1 MSYIVRSNAATPK
14 PRAWTVNQPTEQ
26 KERSESAKIMTR
38 RVDIEWLSSDGEAH
52 QKSAIAPAMPLFED
66 AFCAF
71 AQGTLIQTADGYVAI
86 EDLSPGMQIATA
98 DGGTQPLKWI
108 GSMTIF
114 PHNVDLGVE
123 EASLF
128 RLTEGGYGL
137 DRSAPDLMLGPSAR
151 LLPGVMATDSSSC
164 LIPIENLADGNSV
177 VRIRPFSPVRVF
189 HICLDSHRL
198 IRANGVLVET
208 FHPGGN
214 TRMHL
219 SHEMYAHFLALF
231 PHVTCD
237 ADFGP
242 LNHKR

>member
-26 KERSESAKIMTR
+26 KERSESAKIITR
-38 RVDIEWLSSDGEAH
+38 RVDIEWMSGDGEIH
-52 QKSAIAPAMPLFED
+52 QRTAIAPAMPMFEE

-114 PHNVDLGVE
+114 PNGETLGVE
-123 EASLF
+123 ESHLF

-151 LLPGVMATDSSSC
+151 LLPGIMATDSSTR
-164 LIPIENLADGNSV
+164 LIPIADMADGNSV
-177 VRIRPFSPVRVF
+177 IRVRPFSPVRVF
-189 HICLDSHRL
+189 HICLDNHRL
-198 IRANGVLVET
+198 IRANGVLAET
-208 FHPGGN
+208 FHPGGEA
-214 TRMHL
+214 RIHL
-219 SHEMYAHFLALF
+219 SHEMFGHFMALF
-231 PHVTCD
+231 PHITSE

-242 LNHKR
+242 LNHIR